1 MTVFVNGQGCL
12 LRKAESGESHFL
24 LVFFMRERGL
34 QMALMRKR
42 SRSSALAHDP
52 DLFDSGEL
60 VLEQKGESKP
70 AFLKEF
76 TPNLRF
82 TQIARQYKA
91 LQAASRLTQFYEKNL
106 FHMEHFEAAWELLH
120 TALGS
125 FSKNRQPA
133 VTYLKALYVFAKL
146 EGYPVREEW
155 LGNQSSDN
163 RSLINTIMRQ
173 PVDAIELEPANV
185 DHWIGKL
192 EAYFMQST
200 DLIVPDS

>member
-1 MTVFVNGQGCL
+1 MTVFLNEQGCL

-24 LVFFMRERGL
+24 LVFFLRERGL

-42 SRSSALAHDP
+42 SRSSPLAHEP
-52 DLFDSGEL
+52 DLFDSGDL
-60 VLEQKGESKP
+60 VIERKGESKP

-76 TPNLRF
+76 TPKLRF
-82 TQIARQYKA
+82 TEIARQYTA
-91 LQAASRLTQFYEKNL
+91 LKAASRLTRFYEKNL
-106 FHMEHFEAAWELLH
+106 FHMEHFAVAWDILH
-120 TALGS
+120 TALES
-125 FSKNRQPA
+125 FSKNNQPG
-133 VTYLKALYVFAKL
+133 VTYLKALYVFAKS

-163 RSLINTIMRQ
+163 RSLISAIMRQ
-173 PVDAIELEPANV
+173 PVNSIEPESGKM
-185 DHWIGKL
+185 DQWIRNL